1 MPATE
6 AALGFAPR
14 RAATGEELD
23 LAMQSLWLA
32 GRILPVGAH
41 LVVRHTFRSQEQ
53 KPVEVI
59 YSFALP
65 RDAALRRFR
74 VSGEGFSVRSE
85 LKPVGEAVRAYE
97 EGLEEGHLATLARTY
112 RDGIV
117 NLTLGNLRPGETVTV
132 LLEILCGVEL
142 HDDGLRFRFP
152 FTLAPSYHARARVGE
167 AAPGVGEIELPED
180 EFGDVIL
187 PRWAADASGLH
198 EIGFRLTVE
207 AGAELASVGS
217 PSHAVDVRLENGRR
231 GSVML
236 ARERDV
242 PNRDLVLD
250 VRTREAWSGVLAGLC
265 RQGKGHFAVVIPSP
279 RFGARSEEPRSV
291 VFVLDRS
298 GSMSGAPIAQ
308 ALKACEA
315 CLAALTPGDRFGL
328 IAFDDQVEA
337 FRSHLVE
344 CSHENRD
351 KAREFLAGVDARG
364 GTELAAGLEAAANML
379 HGGGGD
385 IFLLTDGQVSGTESI
400 IARACA
406 AGIRIHCLGIGSAS
420 QDRFLALLA
429 RETGGVSRFLTP
441 RERVDR
447 GALELF
453 AAVGRPVARDVTV
466 ETDGLPG
473 ARIEPEPARQ
483 VFSGTPLV
491 IFGRTRGAVRGTL
504 RVGWVNSGER
514 RAMEIPVEIGSD
526 KLGETLRLIRG
537 ARLISDWESRTEEPP
552 QGGALDRRRQRRIQE
567 RLRRLSETYGLASR
581 EMALVAV
588 VERPGDQPGELP
600 KTTVVPVGMPEDVE
614 FDSYFK
620 EQAICFR
627 AQAICERPIG
637 FPSLSAE
644 EAEFLRRFRSRAFQP
659 ECRFIDTAREVSLN
673 EMEARVVRRV
683 ELALAI
689 EPDGGMPGADDE
701 ERALASLLALLCFL
715 AEGSTESSG
724 PYRFHVRRLVSFLE
738 NVSLDERQRRI
749 ADGVIELARRGGRLP
764 GNWWDLLKQGPSPE
778 CWDRIAEGLAKE
790 GERLGDLP

>member
-6 AALGFAPR
+6 AAVGFAPR
-14 RAATGEELD
+14 QAATGEELD

-53 KPVEVI
+53 KPIEVI

-85 LKPVGEAVRAYE
+85 LKPVQEAVRAYE
-97 EGLEEGHLATLARTY
+97 DGLQAGHLSTLARSY
-112 RDGIV
+112 RDGVV
-117 NLTLGNLRPGETVTV
+117 NLTLGNLRPGEAVTV

-187 PRWAADASGLH
+187 PRWAAEVSGLH

-217 PSHAVDVRLENGRR
+217 PSHAVDVKLENGRR

-250 VRTREAWSGVLAGLC
+250 VRTREAWSGTLAGLC
-265 RQGKGHFAVVIPSP
+265 RQGQGHFAIVIPSS
-279 RFGARSEEPRSV
+279 RFGARPEEPRSV

-315 CLAALTPGDRFGL
+315 CLAALDSQDRFGL
-328 IAFDDQVEA
+328 VVFDDHVEA
-337 FRSHLVE
+337 FRAELVE
-344 CSHENRD
+344 CSRENRD
-351 KAREFLAGVDARG
+351 RAREFLAGVDARG
-364 GTELAAGLEAAANML
+364 GTELAAGLKAAARIL
-379 HGGGGD
+379 RDEGGD
-385 IFLLTDGQVSGTESI
+385 IFLLTDGQVHGTESI
-400 IARACA
+400 IEQARA

-441 RERVDR
+441 SERVDR

-453 AAVGRPVARDVTV
+453 ASVGRPVATDVTV
-466 ETDGLPG
+466 ESEGLG
-473 ARIEPEPARQ
+473 DARIEPKPAGQ

-491 IFGRTRGAVRGTL
+491 IFGSTQGAAQGAL
-504 RVGWVNSGER
+504 RVRWQNGGER
-514 RAMEIPVEIGSD
+514 RALEVPVEIGPNSM
-526 KLGETLRLIRG
+526 GETLRLIRG

-552 QGGALDRRRQRRIQE
+552 EEGALGQRRQRRAQE

-588 VERPGDQPGELP
+588 VERAGDQPGELP

-614 FDSYFK
+614 FGAYF
-620 EQAICFR
+620 
-627 AQAICERPIG
+627 PG
-637 FPSLSAE
+637 V
-644 EAEFLRRFRSRAFQP
+644 RSRMVYHQLLREPKGQAFGRVLLCQA
-659 ECRFIDTAREVSLN
+659 DTRAKARK
-673 EMEARVVRRV
+673 ARPSWDILL
-683 ELALAI
+683 ELASAI
-689 EPDGGMPGADDE
+689 EPDGGMPGDDDE

-715 AEGSTESSG
+715 AEGNTETSG
-724 PYRFHVRRLVSFLE
+724 PYRRHVQRLVAFLE
-738 NVSLDERQRRI
+738 KVSLNERHRRI
-749 ADGVIELARRGGRLP
+749 ADGVLELARRGGSLP
-764 GNWWDLLKQGPSPE
+764 GNWLELLALGPAPD
-778 CWDRIAEGLAKE
+778 CWNRIAERLAEEAGRTSGL
-790 GERLGDLP
+790 P

>member
-1 MPATE
+1 M
-6 AALGFAPR
+6 
-14 RAATGEELD
+14 
-23 LAMQSLWLA
+23 
-32 GRILPVGAH
+32 
-41 LVVRHTFRSQEQ
+41 
-53 KPVEVI
+53 
-59 YSFALP
+59 
-65 RDAALRRFR
+65 
-74 VSGEGFSVRSE
+74 VRSSE
-85 LKPVGEAVRAYE
+85 RKV
-97 EGLEEGHLATLARTY
+97 
-112 RDGIV
+112 I
-117 NLTLGNLRPGETVTV
+117 
-132 LLEILCGVEL
+132 
-142 HDDGLRFRFP
+142 
-152 FTLAPSYHARARVGE
+152 ARAR
-167 AAPGVGEIELPED
+167 
-180 EFGDVIL
+180 
-187 PRWAADASGLH
+187 
-198 EIGFRLTVE
+198 
-207 AGAELASVGS
+207 
-217 PSHAVDVRLENGRR
+217 
-231 GSVML
+231 
-236 ARERDV
+236 
-242 PNRDLVLD
+242 
-250 VRTREAWSGVLAGLC
+250 
-265 RQGKGHFAVVIPSP
+265 
-279 RFGARSEEPRSV
+279 
-291 VFVLDRS
+291 
-298 GSMSGAPIAQ
+298 
-308 ALKACEA
+308 
-315 CLAALTPGDRFGL
+315 
-328 IAFDDQVEA
+328 
-337 FRSHLVE
+337 
-344 CSHENRD
+344 
-351 KAREFLAGVDARG
+351 
-364 GTELAAGLEAAANML
+364 
-379 HGGGGD
+379 
-385 IFLLTDGQVSGTESI
+385 
-400 IARACA
+400 A

-491 IFGRTRGAVRGTL
+491 IFGSTRGAVRGTL

-552 QGGALDRRRQRRIQE
+552 QGGALDRRRQRRMQE

-614 FDSYFK
+614 FDSYFAAR
-620 EQAICFR
+620 AIC
-627 AQAICERPIG
+627 ARPRG
-637 FPSLSAE
+637 FPSLRA
-644 EAEFLRRFRSRAFQP
+644 ARPAALRSFRARAFQP
-659 ECRFIDTAREVSLN
+659 ECHFIDTAREVSLREMAASFD
-673 EMEARVVRRV
+673 EMEASFDPPL

-715 AEGSTESSG
+715 AVGSTESSG
-724 PYRFHVRRLVSFLE
+724 IFRPYVRRLVSFLE

>member
-198 EIGFRLTVE
+198 AIGFRLTVE

-328 IAFDDQVEA
+328 IVFDNRVEA

-344 CSHENRD
+344 CSRENRD
-351 KAREFLAGVDARG
+351 KAREFLASVDARG

-379 HGGGGD
+379 RGVGGD
-385 IFLLTDGQVSGTESI
+385 IFLLTDGEVFGTESI
-400 IARACA
+400 IARARA

-473 ARIEPEPARQ
+473 ARIEPEPSRQ

-491 IFGRTRGAVRGTL
+491 IFGRTRAAVRGTL

-552 QGGALDRRRQRRIQE
+552 QGSALDRRRQRRIQE

-614 FDSYFK
+614 FDSYFAHR
-620 EQAICFR
+620 AIC
-627 AQAICERPIG
+627 ARPIG
-637 FPSLSAE
+637 FPSLLAPQP
-644 EAEFLRRFRSRAFQP
+644 AALRRFRSRAFQP
-659 ECRFIDTAREVSLN
+659 ECRFIHPA
-673 EMEARVVRRV
+673 MEASLDPLL

-724 PYRFHVRRLVSFLE
+724 PYRPHVRRLVSFLE
-738 NVSLDERQRRI
+738 NVSLDERQRRV
-749 ADGVIELARRGGRLP
+749 ADGVIELARRGGSLP
-764 GNWWDLLKQGPSPE
+764 GNWLDLLEQGPSPE

>member
-117 NLTLGNLRPGETVTV
+117 NLTLGNLRPRETVTV

-344 CSHENRD
+344 CSRENRD
-351 KAREFLAGVDARG
+351 GAREFLASVDARG

-379 HGGGGD
+379 RGVGGD
-385 IFLLTDGQVSGTESI
+385 IFLLTDGEVFGTESI
-400 IARACA
+400 IARARA

-614 FDSYFK
+614 FDSYFAAR
-620 EQAICFR
+620 AICARPRGFR
-627 AQAICERPIG
+627 SLRPARPAAL
-637 FPSLSAE
+637 PS
-644 EAEFLRRFRSRAFQP
+644 FRSRAFQP
-659 ECRFIDTAREVSLN
+659 EYHFIHAAMKASLDPLL
-673 EMEARVVRRV
+673 

-715 AEGSTESSG
+715 AVGSTESSG
-724 PYRFHVRRLVSFLE
+724 IFRPYVRRLVSFLE

-749 ADGVIELARRGGRLP
+749 ADGVIELARRGGSLP

>member
-14 RAATGEELD
+14 QAATGEELD

-41 LVVRHTFRSQEQ
+41 LVVRHSFRSQEQ

-217 PSHAVDVRLENGRR
+217 PSHAVDVKLENGRR

-328 IAFDDQVEA
+328 IVFDDRVEA
-337 FRSHLVE
+337 FCSHLVE
-344 CSHENRD
+344 CSRENRD

-379 HGGGGD
+379 RGVGGD

-400 IARACA
+400 IAEART

-614 FDSYFK
+614 FDSYFAAR
-620 EQAICFR
+620 AIC
-627 AQAICERPIG
+627 ARPRG
-637 FPSLSAE
+637 FPSLRPARPAALPS
-644 EAEFLRRFRSRAFQP
+644 FHLRAFQP
-659 ECRFIDTAREVSLN
+659 ECHFIHAAMKASLDPLL
-673 EMEARVVRRV
+673 

-724 PYRFHVRRLVSFLE
+724 PYRPHVRRLVSFLE
-738 NVSLDERQRRI
+738 NVSLNERQRRI
-749 ADGVIELARRGGRLP
+749 ADGVIELARRGGSLP
-764 GNWWDLLKQGPSPE
+764 GNWWDLLEQGSSPE

-790 GERLGDLP
+790 GGRLGDLP

>member
-198 EIGFRLTVE
+198 AIGFRLTVE

-308 ALKACEA
+308 GLKACEA

-328 IAFDDQVEA
+328 IVFDNRVEA

-344 CSHENRD
+344 CSRENRD
-351 KAREFLAGVDARG
+351 KAREFLASVDARG

-379 HGGGGD
+379 RGVGGD
-385 IFLLTDGQVSGTESI
+385 IFLLTDGEVFGTESI
-400 IARACA
+400 IARARA

-473 ARIEPEPARQ
+473 ARIEPEPSRQ

-491 IFGRTRGAVRGTL
+491 IFGRTRAAVRGTL

-552 QGGALDRRRQRRIQE
+552 QGSALDRRRQRRIQE

-614 FDSYFK
+614 FDSYFAHR
-620 EQAICFR
+620 AIC
-627 AQAICERPIG
+627 ARPIG
-637 FPSLSAE
+637 FPSLLAPQP
-644 EAEFLRRFRSRAFQP
+644 AALRRFRSRAFQP
-659 ECRFIDTAREVSLN
+659 ECRFIHPA
-673 EMEARVVRRV
+673 MEASLDPLL

-724 PYRFHVRRLVSFLE
+724 PYRPHVRRLVSFLE
-738 NVSLDERQRRI
+738 NVSLDERQRRV
-749 ADGVIELARRGGRLP
+749 ADGVIELARRGGSLP
-764 GNWWDLLKQGPSPE
+764 GNWLDLLEQGPSPE

>member
-14 RAATGEELD
+14 QAATGEELD

-74 VSGEGFSVRSE
+74 VAGEGFSVRSE

-217 PSHAVDVRLENGRR
+217 PSHAVDVKLENGRR

-344 CSHENRD
+344 CSRENRD
-351 KAREFLAGVDARG
+351 GAREFLASVDARG
-364 GTELAAGLEAAANML
+364 GTELAAGLEAAANL
-379 HGGGGD
+379 LRGVGGD
-385 IFLLTDGQVSGTESI
+385 IFLLTDGEVFGTESI
-400 IARACA
+400 IARARA

-567 RLRRLSETYGLASR
+567 RLRRLSEIYGLASR

-614 FDSYFK
+614 FDSYFAAR
-620 EQAICFR
+620 AIC
-627 AQAICERPIG
+627 ARPRG
-637 FPSLSAE
+637 FPSLLVAQR
-644 EAEFLRRFRSRAFQP
+644 AALPRFRSRAFQP
-659 ECRFIDTAREVSLN
+659 EFHFIHAAMKASLDPLL
-673 EMEARVVRRV
+673 

-724 PYRFHVRRLVSFLE
+724 PYRPHVRRLVSFLE
-738 NVSLDERQRRI
+738 NVSLNERQRRI
-749 ADGVIELARRGGRLP
+749 ADGVIELARRGGSLP
-764 GNWWDLLKQGPSPE
+764 GNWWDLLEQGPSPE

-790 GERLGDLP
+790 GGRLGDLP

>member
-14 RAATGEELD
+14 QAATGEELD

-217 PSHAVDVRLENGRR
+217 PSHAVDVKLENGRR

-328 IAFDDQVEA
+328 IAFDNQVEA

-344 CSHENRD
+344 CSRENRD
-351 KAREFLAGVDARG
+351 GAREFLAGVDARG
-364 GTELAAGLEAAANML
+364 GTELAAGLEAAARML

-385 IFLLTDGQVSGTESI
+385 IFLLTDGEVFGTESV
-400 IARACA
+400 IARARA

-552 QGGALDRRRQRRIQE
+552 QGGALDRRRQRRMQE

-614 FDSYFK
+614 FDSYFAAR
-620 EQAICFR
+620 AIC
-627 AQAICERPIG
+627 ARPRG
-637 FPSLSAE
+637 FPSSRA
-644 EAEFLRRFRSRAFQP
+644 ARPAALRSFRARAFQP
-659 ECRFIDTAREVSLN
+659 ECHFIDTAREVSLREMAASFD
-673 EMEARVVRRV
+673 EMETSFDPPL

-715 AEGSTESSG
+715 AVGSTESSG
-724 PYRFHVRRLVSFLE
+724 IFRPYVRRLVSFLE